1 MIALRLLALLP
12 PLVSPAAAAAE
23 APVLF
28 RNATVI
34 TMDAAGSLER
44 HDLLV
49 EDGKITRLAP
59 AGGIA
64 AKDARVVDASGK
76 FLMPGLAEMHAH
88 VPGPEPAGYAE
99 DVLLLYVAHGLTTIR
114 GMLGHPSHL
123 GLRERIARGA
133 TIGPRFFTSG
143 PSVNGESAPDPATAV
158 RMVREQKAAGYD
170 FIKLHPGLRRS
181 VFDALV
187 ATARE
192 VGIPFAGHVS
202 DDVGLRH
209 ALAAKQSAIDHLDG
223 YVQALAREG
232 CIDEEIRADFFGIGL
247 TDCADESR
255 IPDLVAATRAA
266 GTWMAPTQVL
276 IEQWA
281 DPPAE
286 AALPARP
293 AWRYVSPRDAA
304 QWQRARARF
313 EQASPVAERFVALRR
328 ELLRRMHAAG
338 VPILLASDAPQV
350 FNIPGD
356 SALAELEVYGEIGLP
371 ALEALATGSVNV
383 ARFFGEAE
391 RFGRLREGLDADI
404 LLLSAD
410 PRANLA
416 NVRKLEGVMLRGRW
430 LPRSE
435 LDILLDGVAERQAG
449 RR

>member
-170 FIKLHPGLRRS
+170 FIKLHP
-181 VFDALV
+181 
-187 ATARE
+187 
-192 VGIPFAGHVS
+192 
-202 DDVGLRH
+202 
-209 ALAAKQSAIDHLDG
+209 
-223 YVQALAREG
+223 
-232 CIDEEIRADFFGIGL
+232 
-247 TDCADESR
+247 
-255 IPDLVAATRAA
+255 
-266 GTWMAPTQVL
+266 
-276 IEQWA
+276 
-281 DPPAE
+281 
-286 AALPARP
+286 
-293 AWRYVSPRDAA
+293 
-304 QWQRARARF
+304 
-313 EQASPVAERFVALRR
+313 
-328 ELLRRMHAAG
+328 
-338 VPILLASDAPQV
+338 
-350 FNIPGD
+350 
-356 SALAELEVYGEIGLP
+356 
-371 ALEALATGSVNV
+371 
-383 ARFFGEAE
+383 
-391 RFGRLREGLDADI
+391 
-404 LLLSAD
+404 
-410 PRANLA
+410 
-416 NVRKLEGVMLRGRW
+416 
-430 LPRSE
+430 
-435 LDILLDGVAERQAG
+435 
-449 RR
+449 